1 MLWEMAADSLLDPDG
16 GMEGVS
22 AFEILP
28 GEWGWTNID
37 KFYSDPRPKT
47 EIYAELP
54 DGLGN
59 TNTEVFISYDGE
71 SKALAQF
78 DVWEDG
84 RFTEHYGLI
93 PIGLEAHFI
102 AVIKISGQ
110 LNYTN
115 IPATITENHV
125 QTIDGFT
132 EISEDA
138 LITLIDDLP

>member
-1 MLWEMAADSLLDPDG
+1 MPWEMAADSLLDPDG

-84 RFTEHYGLI
+84 RFTEHIL
-93 PIGLEAHFI
+93 L
-102 AVIKISGQ
+102 
-110 LNYTN
+110 L
-115 IPATITENHV
+115 
-125 QTIDGFT
+125 
-132 EISEDA
+132 
-138 LITLIDDLP
+138 L